1 MTILRKR
8 PHHKTPQTTPVIT
21 FSASP
26 GTLYF
31 VTLYFVSHCLILY
44 SFRVYDYF
52 PNIIFVVADG
62 NHVLRPRRPIETRIL
77 LCFLFSKE
85 MNQDYLPT
93 IYLSRQ
99 EEHVLTYGVYYQIQV
114 SSGVSF
120 LDFKELQYDRRQA
133 ACMIDAM
140 MDQLQ
145 NCHLT
150 VDYKI
155 TLSRRV
161 AIARRR
167 WFAEYNMNFE
177 DTELRDLL
185 RYACRVHDWSADLGN
200 LFETNARMIRQRMSR
215 IRELH
220 FNRRQRELCLE

>member
-1 MTILRKR
+1 
-8 PHHKTPQTTPVIT
+8 
-21 FSASP
+21 
-26 GTLYF
+26 
-31 VTLYFVSHCLILY
+31 
-44 SFRVYDYF
+44 
-52 PNIIFVVADG
+52 
-62 NHVLRPRRPIETRIL
+62 
-77 LCFLFSKE
+77 
-85 MNQDYLPT
+85 MNPDYLPT

-99 EEHVLTYGVYYQIQV
+99 EEHILTYGIYYQI
-114 SSGVSF
+114 
-120 LDFKELQYDRRQA
+120 QYDRRQA

-220 FNRRQRELCLE
+220 FNRRQRELCL